1 MRQAS
6 SNQRWGRWTK
16 LWNDAASILQ
26 SALRIV
32 DMMAYNNVTGTQ
44 NVDDDRDRL
53 HNRNGL
59 NPKFPSPHFDTIRS
73 IRCPIEVDRNHQIGN
88 GAIASNKKKTGKT
101 RSNLAFFKNQMIRF
115 GWLEREL
122 TDVSG
127 TNREA
132 LTNKPNNETN
142 TQTTSSSNSKRT
154 GCFGSW
160 EMRGRGGEIDVKKK
174 TR

>member
-1 MRQAS
+1 
-6 SNQRWGRWTK
+6 
-16 LWNDAASILQ
+16 
-26 SALRIV
+26 
-32 DMMAYNNVTGTQ
+32 
-44 NVDDDRDRL
+44 
-53 HNRNGL
+53 
-59 NPKFPSPHFDTIRS
+59 
-73 IRCPIEVDRNHQIGN
+73 
-88 GAIASNKKKTGKT
+88 
-101 RSNLAFFKNQMIRF
+101 MIRF

-174 TR
+174 LGKQRTTAAATKKNLDFLL